1 MARGIAKNLG
11 LPADRVRLVRRAA
24 LLHDIGKLSVANTIL
39 DKKTRLTEAEWKVVE
54 RHPGLTRR
62 ILEQIGPFREIAI
75 VAGEHHEKLDGSGY
89 PNRLMAAD
97 LSIEARIIAVADV
110 YGALSE
116 DRPYRAGLRYEEIL
130 PIMRALAP
138 RKLDGDCV
146 NALIGLIGIER
157 DVLYEPAKI
166 QVAELA
172 RACA

>member
-1 MARGIAKNLG
+1 M
-11 LPADRVRLVRRAA
+11 
-24 LLHDIGKLSVANTIL
+24 
-39 DKKTRLTEAEWKVVE
+39 
-54 RHPGLTRR
+54 
-62 ILEQIGPFREIAI
+62 
-75 VAGEHHEKLDGSGY
+75 
-89 PNRLMAAD
+89 
-97 LSIEARIIAVADV
+97 ADV

-166 QVAELA
+166 RVAELT